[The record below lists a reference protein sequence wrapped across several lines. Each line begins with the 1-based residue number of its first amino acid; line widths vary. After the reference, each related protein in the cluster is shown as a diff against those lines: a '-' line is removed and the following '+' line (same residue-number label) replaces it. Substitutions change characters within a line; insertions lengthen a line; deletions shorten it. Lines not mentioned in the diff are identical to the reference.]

1 MRFISNCH
9 VSENERLL
17 DQELHSEEIIDVE
30 GHIVRTMQREIFHEE
45 YSVLVRKDKLPKH
58 SKLLK

>member
-17 DQELHSEEIIDVE
+17 DQELHSKVIIDVE
-30 GHIVRTMQREIFHEE
+30 SHVVRTMQREVFHEE
-45 YSVLVRKDKLPKH
+45 YSSLITKVKLPKH